1 MIKGPGYAIFFRG
14 RSTIICGGLTAG
26 GCAEGGG
33 AEGGSTIGGS
43 AEGGAEVS
51 AGEKRE
57 GAVGTLLKVGIVTWG
72 LGRGGGWVGAGEG
85 FEEGEEEGELGL
97 MWAQFFVRAIFG
109 ELGDFGE

>member
-57 GAVGTLLKVGIVTWG
+57 GAVGTLLKVGVDTRG
-72 LGRGGGWVGAGEG
+72 MGGGGRWVGAGEG
-85 FEEGEEEGELGL
+85 EGEEEEEVWRLVR
-97 MWAQFFVRAIFG
+97 AQFFVLAIFSK
-109 ELGDFGE
+109 LGDFRD